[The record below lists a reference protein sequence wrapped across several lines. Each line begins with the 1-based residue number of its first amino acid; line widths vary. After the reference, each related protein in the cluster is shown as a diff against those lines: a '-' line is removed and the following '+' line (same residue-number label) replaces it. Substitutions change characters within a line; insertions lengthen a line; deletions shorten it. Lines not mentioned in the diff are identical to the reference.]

1 MEKLQIIPIGDFMKK
16 TIWIIIFLVLAIIV
30 GFFVGK
36 YLYNLEE
43 NKKEIEND
51 IQDISYNNL
60 INNTNTLK
68 IETSVSEEKISINTE
83 VMEETYYRECDHLLK
98 YTKKDIK
105 GIINMTKEQLA
116 KKYPEWEVK
125 EFSVDKVVLYKE
137 EAGYCEEHFLLKDVE
152 GFVTIYAMDNEE
164 KIKELVK
171 VTEIETKY
179 LTETDQENLKEG
191 IKVYTGQKL
200 NKLIEDFE

>member
-1 MEKLQIIPIGDFMKK
+1 MGKLQIIPIGDFMKK
-16 TIWIIIFLVLAIIV
+16 TIWIIILLIMAIII
-30 GFFVGK
+30 GFFVGE
-36 YLYNLEE
+36 YLYSLEM
-43 NKKEIEND
+43 NKKEIKND

-68 IETSVSEEKISINTE
+68 IETSAYEEKISINTE

-105 GIINMTKEQLA
+105 GLINMTKEQLT

-125 EFSVDKVVLYKE
+125 EFSKEKVILYKE
-137 EAGYCEEHFLLKDVE
+137 EVGYCEEHFLVKDVD
-152 GFVTIYAMDNEE
+152 GFVTIYAMNNEE
-164 KIKELVK
+164 EIKELVN

-200 NKLIEDFE
+200 NKIIEDFE